1 MCPSAEFADVLEQF
15 ESQFYQQALQKF
27 QASDFT
33 AAGFVDANLPV
44 QQFTA
49 IQTDEASHQTALE
62 VRYSKESGPPFYARL
77 TTNVFIVCDSVSR

>member
-27 QASDFT
+27 QSSDFT
-33 AAGFVDANLPV
+33 AAGFVDAQVPI

-49 IQTDEASHQTALE
+49 IQSDEASHQTALE
-62 VRYSKESGPPFYARL
+62 VCKSAYYVDL
-77 TTNVFIVCDSVSR
+77 IDSSRHPV